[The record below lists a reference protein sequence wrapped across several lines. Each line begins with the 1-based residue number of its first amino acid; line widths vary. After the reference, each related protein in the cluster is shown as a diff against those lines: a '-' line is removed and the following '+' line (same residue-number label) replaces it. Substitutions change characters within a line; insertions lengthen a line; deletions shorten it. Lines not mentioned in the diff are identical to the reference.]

1 MIILRQMLDHFRQ
14 RRLQLRARQIADFAF
29 DTLATVYPRPLEWD
43 GPRQRVMVLTP
54 HADDETFGAGGTLL
68 LHAERGDEQ
77 HVILFSDN
85 AASIDDASL
94 STKEKIEL
102 REKEFRAAVALVPGL
117 RTTSLRLGVDDFHE
131 NFPAPPAFLHHIVEF
146 KPDVLYLPSLFDNH
160 RDHRVLNI
168 WLSRTLHEHEVVRPL
183 IRGFEVWSPL
193 PATVV
198 ADITSRVEHKKS
210 MMRCY
215 PSQLR
220 AIDYEHHILGL
231 NAYRAITFG
240 SSARFAEAF
249 LELPSDAYLT
259 LGNSFFHL

>member
-1 MIILRQMLDHFRQ
+1 MIGLRQILDRL
-14 RRLQLRARQIADFAF
+14 RAKRLQLRARQRIM
-29 DTLATVYPRPLEWD
+29 L
-43 GPRQRVMVLTP
+43 LTP

-68 LHAERGDEQ
+68 QHAENGDEQ
-77 HVILFSDN
+77 SMILFSDN
-85 AASIDDASL
+85 AASIDDTSL
-94 STKEKIEL
+94 SQQEKIEL
-102 REKEFRAAVALVPGL
+102 REKEFHTATALVPGL
-117 RTTSLRLGVDDFHE
+117 RTASLRLGEDEFHE
-131 NFPAPPAFLHHIVEF
+131 NMPAPPVFLRQIVEF
-146 KPDVLYLPSLFDNH
+146 QPDVLYLPSLFDNH

-168 WLSRTLHEHEVVRPL
+168 WLSRALREHKDVRPL

-193 PATVV
+193 PATIVS
-198 ADITSRVEHKKS
+198 DITSRVEHKKS

-240 SSARFAEAF
+240 STARFAEAF

-259 LGNSFFHL
+259 LGNSFFHM